1 MYNFGSGNLIALVGT
16 IPVARKFGALQEV
29 QVDFSFTLKELY
41 GQSQFPLAVARGQGK
56 ITGTAKAALING
68 GLLNDFFF
76 QGTNATGTV
85 QQIIDEAGSIPA
97 TPGPYTVTVANSAN
111 FKEDM
116 GVTYTATGLPL
127 VRVASGPAAGQYT
140 VAAGVYTF
148 AAADQALAVKISYTF
163 TVAASGNTTT
173 ITNQLMGT
181 ATTFAI
187 DFPMTYNGKKAM
199 LRLNAC
205 TSGKLTLATKI
216 EDFLVPDFGFSAFA
230 DASGTI
236 GSFYADE

>member
-1 MYNFGSGNLIALVGT
+1 MYNFGSGNLIALVGS

-41 GQSQFPLAVARGQGK
+41 GQYQFPLTIARGQGK
-56 ITGTAKAALING
+56 IAGTAKAANING

-85 QQIIDEAGSIPA
+85 KQILGESQAIPA
-97 TPGPYTVTVANSAN
+97 TPYQVTVANGAT

-116 GVTYTATGLPL
+116 GVTYSATGLPL
-127 VRVASGPAAGQYT
+127 VRVSVSPATGQYSVNNASGQ
-140 VAAGVYTF
+140 YTF
-148 AAADQALAVKISYTF
+148 AAADTGLSVLIDYTY

-173 ITNQLMGT
+173 VTNQLMGT

-187 DFPMTYNGKKAM
+187 DFPLTYNGKKAM

-205 TSGKLTLATKI
+205 TSSKLTMASKI
-216 EDFLVPDFGFSAFA
+216 EDFLVPDFAFSAFA

-236 GSFYADE
+236 GSMYADE